1 MPRDVREVPS
11 LQIKTVAWR
20 HSKTHSDR
28 LRHFFFCV
36 GGPPTQNL
44 IYIRANI
51 LPAGFMPA
59 GEMKQRGA
67 DILSQHSNSSLSLSL
82 CAGCLSTG
90 GGGGGGGG
98 LGGGGAINLPV
109 RWPKLASQWETL
121 RQAGSRDDE
130 TQVDEGRSN
139 LLPCTVMNDRQSR
152 TLRETEIN
160 SWQRREN

>member
-1 MPRDVREVPS
+1 MPSNTLKPEIKQFRLAQPLFLTQS
-11 LQIKTVAWR
+11 LSLEIKTVACAIQK
-20 HSKTHSDR
+20 HILTGFVI
-28 LRHFFFCV
+28 FFFV

-90 GGGGGGGG
+90 GGGGGG
-98 LGGGGAINLPV
+98 LGGGGN
-109 RWPKLASQWETL
+109 KSASAMTE
-121 RQAGSRDDE
+121 AGKSVGDAP
-130 TQVDEGRSN
+130 TGWQ
-139 LLPCTVMNDRQSR
+139 
-152 TLRETEIN
+152 
-160 SWQRREN
+160 QRR